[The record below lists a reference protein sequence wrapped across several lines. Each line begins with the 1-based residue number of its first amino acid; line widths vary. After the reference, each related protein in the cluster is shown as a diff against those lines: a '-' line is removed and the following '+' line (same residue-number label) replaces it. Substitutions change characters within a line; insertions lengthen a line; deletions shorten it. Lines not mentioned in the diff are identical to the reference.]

1 MLASDESALA
11 VPGKAVR
18 LTAGLAKR
26 GDSAVGAPS
35 ANMVAWH
42 VAEQQVAISSVP
54 QRALGK
60 EKARGELFD
69 GEGFADHR
77 CKPGVT
83 DFDAVGHAPLSHLP
97 LRHIL
102 SELAFPKEDLRQRRQ
117 IWHTRHWMACNL
129 DGRHEA
135 TDFPQ
140 RAPSQPSV

>member
-35 ANMVAWH
+35 ANTVAWH

-77 CKPGVT
+77 RKAGVA

-97 LRHIL
+97 CGT
-102 SELAFPKEDLRQRRQ
+102 SLASLPF
-117 IWHTRHWMACNL
+117 
-129 DGRHEA
+129 
-135 TDFPQ
+135 
-140 RAPSQPSV
+140 